1 VTLHQARVAAQKV
14 FAAKLE
20 GRDPAAEKRAARRR
34 IVADRVE
41 DLLESF
47 IAQRLS
53 QNRSGGEI
61 ARLLCREIGK
71 TWAGRSIHEISKRD
85 IVEVITAIEQ
95 RGVPIAANKT
105 LKSIKTFLRWCVG
118 RSAADMR
125 LRHGSA
131 GRCPMWP
138 TKSSIIRRVRSRE
151 SQLFTSATMLLPAM
165 YAGIP
170 DLPIVISLRQEGV
183 DVNDGAAM
191 DRAVVELWKAVDKET
206 LGSVAVGGRP
216 PRVVRLDP
224 KFTRAVP
231 TLRSPRGRGFTLLR
245 QSNPAYHELATWFG
259 PLLHRAT
266 LAFRVTEVEKLARRL
281 LRARR
286 TAQKTDGQ
294 RKPRGRPSRIVTV
307 QPLISDLVA
316 RRKWGPTMGMKAL
329 TREVNRAGK
338 WPQPVSQETVTRALD
353 LLYEQTNDRRF
364 ERVLYERRARK
375 RK

>member
-1 VTLHQARVAAQKV
+1 
-14 FAAKLE
+14 
-20 GRDPAAEKRAARRR
+20 
-34 IVADRVE
+34 
-41 DLLESF
+41 
-47 IAQRLS
+47 
-53 QNRSGGEI
+53 
-61 ARLLCREIGK
+61 
-71 TWAGRSIHEISKRD
+71 
-85 IVEVITAIEQ
+85 
-95 RGVPIAANKT
+95 
-105 LKSIKTFLRWCVG
+105 
-118 RSAADMR
+118 
-125 LRHGSA
+125 
-131 GRCPMWP
+131 
-138 TKSSIIRRVRSRE
+138 
-151 SQLFTSATMLLPAM
+151 MLLPAM

-364 ERVLYERRARK
+364 ERVLYERRASK